1 MLIGYAR
8 VSTVDQNLAL
18 QRDALT
24 EAGCAKIFTE
34 QMSGAVTDRPAL
46 HDALEFARSG
56 DTLIVWKLD
65 RLARSMKQ
73 LIETIENL
81 RLRGIGFRSLTEALD
96 TTTAQGRLVFHMFG
110 ALAEFERS
118 LIRERTQAG
127 LAAARRVGR
136 TGGRPPKL
144 TDDDIEAAKAM
155 LANPDI
161 GVTQIAHRLGVSPA
175 TLYRYIPAARTAN
188 MPEAL
193 SPYAGVH
200 HNTLRRRRIKPRP
213 SKAEVNSVSDAGSG
227 TLVVVIGVMVP
238 AKFPPLSNVSAVINQ
253 SSSWGRAPDSG
264 SMPSTSNSFVP
275 PPVKSSTRACREHR
289 IKNKRGAV
297 PQIYVIW
304 VRVADVWQL
313 HASKIRISRPGLVDI
328 SRGNFWIEI
337 IGYAWCYCQV

>member
-1 MLIGYAR
+1 MTIKRRKTTRTAAQGKRRLRPAAPKVARTRSSDAGEITSKPMLIGYAR

-24 EAGCAKIFTE
+24 EAGCTKIFTE
-34 QMSGAVTDRPAL
+34 QLSGAVTDRPAL

-73 LIETIENL
+73 LIETVETL
-81 RLRGIGFRSLTEALD
+81 RVRGIGFRSLTEALD

-127 LAAARRVGR
+127 LAAARCAGR

-175 TLYRYIPAARTAN
+175 TLYRYLPAARTAN
-188 MPEAL
+188 SSAVGQRPLYPEDRPLQEGFSLAA
-193 SPYAGVH
+193 SGVSAP
-200 HNTLRRRRIKPRP
+200 NPVTRREGDEQRGSTHLRP
-213 SKAEVNSVSDAGSG
+213 SRPRQRFVVSPSKRSFVSDFWSCWR
-227 TLVVVIGVMVP
+227 IG
-238 AKFPPLSNVSAVINQ
+238 
-253 SSSWGRAPDSG
+253 
-264 SMPSTSNSFVP
+264 
-275 PPVKSSTRACREHR
+275 
-289 IKNKRGAV
+289 
-297 PQIYVIW
+297 
-304 VRVADVWQL
+304 
-313 HASKIRISRPGLVDI
+313 
-328 SRGNFWIEI
+328 
-337 IGYAWCYCQV
+337 